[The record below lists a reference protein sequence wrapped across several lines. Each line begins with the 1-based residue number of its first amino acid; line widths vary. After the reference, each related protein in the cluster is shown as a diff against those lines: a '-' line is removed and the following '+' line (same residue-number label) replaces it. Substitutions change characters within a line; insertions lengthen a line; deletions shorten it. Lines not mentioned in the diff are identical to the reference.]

1 MKQSKELF
9 TYLLSGVLTTA
20 VNYMIYGGFLF
31 LHIPW
36 LTANSIAWGGAVL
49 TAYALNRRWVFHS
62 QNQVKTELISFAG
75 LRFLTL
81 LTENFL
87 LWFLI
92 HLMDMGPLP
101 AKLLVSIVTV
111 LGNYVLC
118 KYGIFKKEVICHE

>member
-36 LTANSIAWGGAVL
+36 LAANSIAWGGAVL